1 MSAASI
7 SCSAETRDWVKAYM
21 RRHGLPTYD
30 DALRHMKAALEGQDH
45 DGVARAAAPQAPH
58 DAEQPAKK
66 QKLAQL
72 ISWASFEE
80 HDEILTYLTVLAR
93 LSESGSCRG
102 WKRRYVFV
110 LWCHLVFSACSGGS
124 NWLTNIH
131 SSPSLMSDQRN
142 GVDPTLGGAKWM
154 HWIVR

>member
-80 HDEILTYLTVLAR
+80 HNETLTYLTGLGKAEREWLVPRLEKAVWVRVLSSSR
-93 LSESGSCRG
+93 
-102 WKRRYVFV
+102 VFCV
-110 LWCHLVFSACSGGS
+110 LWGVLTGS
-124 NWLTNIH
+124 RTSTH
-131 SSPSLMSDQRN
+131 RP
-142 GVDPTLGGAKWM
+142 A
-154 HWIVR
+154 

>member
-66 QKLAQL
+66 QKLEQL
-72 ISWASFEE
+72 ISWTNFVE
-80 HDEILTYLTVLAR
+80 HDEILTYLTGLGKAEREWLVPR
-93 LSESGSCRG
+93 LEKAVWVRVGLSSR
-102 WKRRYVFV
+102 VFRV
-110 LWCHLVFSACSGGS
+110 QWGF
-124 NWLTNIH
+124 
-131 SSPSLMSDQRN
+131 
-142 GVDPTLGGAKWM
+142 
-154 HWIVR
+154 

>member
-45 DGVARAAAPQAPH
+45 DGVARAAASQAPH

-66 QKLAQL
+66 QKLAHL

-80 HDEILTYLTVLAR
+80 HDEILTYLTGLGKAEREWLVPR
-93 LSESGSCRG
+93 LEKAVWVRVGLSSR
-102 WKRRYVFV
+102 VFRV
-110 LWCHLVFSACSGGS
+110 LWG
-124 NWLTNIH
+124 LTNLH

-142 GVDPTLGGAKWM
+142 VVDPTLGGAKWM
-154 HWIVR
+154 HWIVC